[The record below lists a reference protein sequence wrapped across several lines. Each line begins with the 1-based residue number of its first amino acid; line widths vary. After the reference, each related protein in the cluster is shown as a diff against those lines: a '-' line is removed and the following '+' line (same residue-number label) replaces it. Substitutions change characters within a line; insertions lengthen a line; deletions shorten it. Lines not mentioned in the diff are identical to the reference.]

1 VGDRA
6 QVACIGEGLVVLSG
20 ADTESLDDATVLR
33 RSVGGAECN
42 VASGLVAQG
51 VRAAWLS
58 RVGDDPFGRF
68 VVGDLAGRGVD
79 VAAVDVD
86 PGRPTGLYLKDRDGS
101 RSRMHYYR
109 NGSAASAMDAD
120 FLTGGAVT
128 AALSAAE
135 VVHVSGI
142 TLGVVADPA
151 GFVDALDA
159 TRQRHGLRLSVDL
172 NWRPAL
178 WGQRD
183 PVELVRLLSLAD
195 LAFLGADEAQT
206 ALGAGEV
213 GALRTLLGERPVI
226 VLKSDDHVAV
236 SADPSGSAV
245 RVPALRVDV
254 LDPIGAGD
262 AFAAGYLAGTLADR
276 PTQQCLR
283 LGHLTAAT
291 VLVVD
296 GDHAPAAPAAVRE
309 SLLTCSDEQWAA
321 SVVRAG
327 GIESPALHSQPA
339 EERSR

>member
-1 VGDRA
+1 M
-6 QVACIGEGLVVLSG
+6 ACVGEGLVVLSG
-20 ADTESLDDATVLR
+20 ADAESLDAARVLR

-51 VRAAWLS
+51 VAAAWLS

-68 VVGDLAGRGVD
+68 VVADLAGRGVD

-86 PGRPTGLYLKDRDGS
+86 LSRPTGLYLKDRDGS
-101 RSRMHYYR
+101 SSRMHYYR

-120 FLTGGAVT
+120 WLASDAVT
-128 AALSAAE
+128 AALAAAE
-135 VVHVSGI
+135 ILHVSGI
-142 TLGVVADPA
+142 TLGVVADPGA
-151 GFVDALDA
+151 FVDALDA
-159 TRQRHGLRLSVDL
+159 ARQRHGLRLTVDL

-206 ALGAGEV
+206 ALGTGDVAS
-213 GALRTLLGERPVI
+213 LRTRLGERPVI

-236 SADPSGSAV
+236 SAAPDGRTASVSA
-245 RVPALRVDV
+245 LTVDV

-262 AFAAGYLAGTLADR
+262 AFAAGYLAGTLDGR
-276 PTQQCLR
+276 PAQQCLR

-291 VLVVD
+291 VLVTD
-296 GDHAPAAPAAVRE
+296 GDHAPAAPAAVRQA
-309 SLLTCSDEQWAA
+309 LLTCPDEQWAA
-321 SVVRAG
+321 TVVRAG
-327 GIESPALHSQPA
+327 AIESPALHPSQPV